1 MLIRLMKIFDK
12 ILNSIYK
19 VFNKIIIFLKKITR
33 IEIIKRLEKF
43 AEKIHSSALII
54 SCGIIA
60 IVGLIVYSKTYFGWM
75 LPLSIFGPILILFTA
90 YLANDFHD
98 ACSDLIKS
106 NTTSLGNNAILKFGA
121 VMSLTLSAILFVV
134 GVLAIFEG
142 SLKGTIFSLL
152 VSLLLFIN
160 AGTQFNPSLLN
171 IEITKKSTSG
181 EDFIS
186 IFSLNLKSMVFF
198 EKIISTILIV
208 LGNVYLLTNL
218 VTQNIEYFLSGVGF
232 LFAGIAFQI
241 IIYVS
246 FTALWFLNSLFLGIL
261 SLARKK

>member
-1 MLIRLMKIFDK
+1 MMKIFDK
-12 ILNSIYK
+12 ALNSVYK
-19 VFNKIIIFLKKITR
+19 IFNKIIFYFKKITR
-33 IEIIKRLEKF
+33 VEIIKRLEKF

-60 IVGLIVYSKTYFGWM
+60 IVGLIVYSKTSLSWM
-75 LPLSIFGPILILFTA
+75 LPLSIFGPILILFVA
-90 YLANDFHD
+90 YLANDFHE

-121 VMSLTLSAILFVV
+121 VTSLILSVV
-134 GVLAIFEG
+134 FFGVGILAIFEG
-142 SLKGTIFSLL
+142 SLKGTVFSLL
-152 VSLLLFIN
+152 ASLLLFIN

-181 EDFIS
+181 EDFIAL
-186 IFSLNLKSMVFF
+186 FSLNLKSTVFF

-218 VTQNIEYFLSGVGF
+218 VTQNVEFFMSGIGV
-232 LFAGIAFQI
+232 LFTGIAFPI
-241 IIYVS
+241 IVYVS
-246 FTALWFLNSLFLGIL
+246 FTILWFLNSLFLGIL
-261 SLARKK
+261 SLARRK